1 MGTWTWYQGLFAG
14 GMKNFAS
21 SAAIV
26 VLMVVCQLSTPAV
39 SVAGCLPQG
48 GVTLTTQPACPAP
61 SDSVK
66 VRVEG
71 WFPDGC
77 WSPMKLDS
85 SYAAADGVHLFA
97 TATHV
102 GYSACPLV
110 IIQYRFDVP
119 LAHLPPGTHPVLLIV
134 NVVPK
139 VDSSEFTGTYYCQ
152 GTVAVYALGDVDA
165 SGALTLSDAIRLINH
180 LFRGAPAPA
189 CDNGDVNC
197 DNQLTTAD
205 VIRLIQ
211 HMFKSGPPL
220 PESCGEVV
228 IPEG

>member
-1 MGTWTWYQGLFAG
+1 MNPILIPSASPDRARRVALSIAAG
-14 GMKNFAS
+14 ALAS
-21 SAAIV
+21 VA
-26 VLMVVCQLSTPAV
+26 LLLTPV
-39 SVAGCLPQG
+39 PSLAGCLPQG
-48 GVTLTTQPACPAP
+48 DATLTTQPACPAP
-61 SDSVK
+61 GDSVK

-77 WSPMKLDS
+77 WSPLKLDS

-119 LAHLPPGTHPVLLIV
+119 LAHLPPGTHPILLIV
-134 NVVPK
+134 NVLPK

-165 SGALTLSDAIRLINH
+165 SGVLTLSDAIRLINH

-197 DNQLTTAD
+197 DGKLTTVDA
-205 VIRLIQ
+205 IRLIQ

-220 PESCGEVV
+220 PDSCGEVV